1 MKKQT
6 LKILVGDRLQ
16 LQKVGADTSE
26 RYTSTVI
33 GFVPGKSLLVSA
45 PTVNDK
51 SVLVR
56 DGQQFAVRMLQGS
69 YIQAFVAKVLHN
81 ALAPYPYL
89 HLSFPR
95 EVESIEVRNADR
107 ADTNIPVMTKE
118 VNLPDEKQNWK
129 SAFIKDISS
138 TGAKLESMSKIG
150 AQDDVLLLRLK
161 LMICEQEEKLEFQ
174 ATIKHLEEPK
184 NVGADEWGVFVS
196 GLQFINP
203 GRLEQVLIQNYVLEQ
218 RMSYVLQ

>member
-1 MKKQT
+1 MKNQT
-6 LKILVGDRLQ
+6 LRILVGDSVQ
-16 LQKVGADTSE
+16 LQKVGAATSE
-26 RYTSTVI
+26 RYASTVI

-51 SVLVR
+51 SVLIR
-56 DGQQFAVRMLQGS
+56 EGQQFAVRMLQGS

-107 ADTNIPVMTKE
+107 ADTNIPVMTKN
-118 VNLPDEKQNWK
+118 VKLPNEKENWK
-129 SAFIKDISS
+129 SAFFKDISS

-150 AQDDVLLLRLK
+150 EQDDELSIQLK
-161 LMICEQEEKLEFQ
+161 LIICDQEEDLELH
-174 ATIKHLEEPK
+174 AAIKNMEEPK

-196 GLQFINP
+196 GLQFVNP
-203 GRLEQVLIQNYVLEQ
+203 GRLEQVLIQNYVLEH
-218 RMSYVLQ
+218 RMSYEL